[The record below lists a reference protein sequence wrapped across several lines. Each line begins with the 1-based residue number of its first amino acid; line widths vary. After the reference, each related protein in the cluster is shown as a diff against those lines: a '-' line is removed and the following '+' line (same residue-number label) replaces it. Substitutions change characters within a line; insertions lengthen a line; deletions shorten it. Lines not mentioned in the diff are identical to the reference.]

1 MNGSDEN
8 KPKRPNDKPLHKGVP
23 DLRDFMNKPA
33 PGSEKEEVDIQSLM
47 SEIRRVPS
55 SRAAAKPQEPR
66 RDAPQQQSVPQ
77 KPATQPVQ
85 KPEAPHAS

>member
-47 SEIRRVPS
+47 SEIRSVFAS
-55 SRAAAKPQEPR
+55 ELLAAAEPVR
-66 RDAPQQQSVPQ
+66 KA
-77 KPATQPVQ
+77 
-85 KPEAPHAS
+85 